1 MRELRSTRAHRAP
14 GATQG
19 SGGPGFPLPKEC
31 NPHRKMDKIM
41 KHAKDGGGSLGEFN
55 PKFSHGETQQLLSLW
70 TKQATSS
77 TRRVWQGLWVCLN
90 IPPEREAATPTS
102 VHCVCLTPLMA
113 SNKKRG
119 THATL
124 QGGSTVYVS
133 SRGQGNRQ
141 MRVGKRIHGQEMKE
155 AIYQEIGDFKKGISG
170 SNPDRRKK
178 EKRGQN
184 SLISER

>member
-1 MRELRSTRAHRAP
+1 MLKTGEDLWENLIPNFRMVRHSNCSYSGQSRPQAP
-14 GATQG
+14 QG
-19 SGGPGFPLPKEC
+19 G
-31 NPHRKMDKIM
+31 
-41 KHAKDGGGSLGEFN
+41 
-55 PKFSHGETQQLLSLW
+55 
-70 TKQATSS
+70 
-77 TRRVWQGLWVCLN
+77 VWQGLWVCLN

-124 QGGSTVYVS
+124 QGGSIIYVS

-155 AIYQEIGDFKKGISG
+155 AIYQKISDFKKGISG